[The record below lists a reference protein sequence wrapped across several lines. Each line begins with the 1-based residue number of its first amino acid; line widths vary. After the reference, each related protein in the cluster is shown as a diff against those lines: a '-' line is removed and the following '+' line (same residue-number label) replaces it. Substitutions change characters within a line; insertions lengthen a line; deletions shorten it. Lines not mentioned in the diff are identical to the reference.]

1 MEEKKDDYEERDG
14 FYVTA
19 GYIRSTI
26 DDMSNYIRYYLDE
39 NSCGCFEK
47 MTDDK
52 IIVMSNMFYGL
63 GLFVRYHEQLKFQNI
78 LVKLHFFFESYV

>member
-39 NSCGCFEK
+39 NSYEYFEK
-47 MTDDK
+47 MIDGK
-52 IIVMSNMFYGL
+52 IIVMSHMFYGF
-63 GLFVRYHEQLKFQNI
+63 GLFFRYQDQL
-78 LVKLHFFFESYV
+78 